1 MIFNLPPSVQL
12 SVCTEPTDM
21 RNYAVPAV
29 MQSATSTDV
38 PPEATTAIS
47 LRITPTPVS
56 WDEASRVVCRAP

>member
-29 MQSATSTDV
+29 MQSGFPTGAVLSSRGRSGGPIATGNS
-38 PPEATTAIS
+38 A
-47 LRITPTPVS
+47 
-56 WDEASRVVCRAP
+56 